1 MKNFFFKAAGAVM
14 IATCLQ
20 GVPAIAQTQ
29 TINLPQPQTQGGLP
43 LMQALKNRAS
53 NRAFAS
59 EKPLS
64 GQQISNIL
72 WVAAG
77 INRDNGKLTIPT
89 AMNAQDILVYIATAN
104 GTYLYEAESNT
115 LTLVNVS
122 DIRSQIGMQQTAY
135 ESAPAVLIYVS
146 DQSKLK
152 TDRDQD
158 FLSALHTGSAYQNVY
173 LYAASE
179 GLNTFVAGSINRESL
194 SQLLLLGP
202 NSKVEVAQPIGYPP
216 SSSEE

>member
-1 MKNFFFKAAGAVM
+1 MKNFLCKITGAAIIAV
-14 IATCLQ
+14 CLN
-20 GVPAIAQTQ
+20 GTTGLAQTQ
-29 TINLPQPQTQGGLP
+29 TISLPSPQITGGEP
-43 LMQALKNRAS
+43 LMQALKDRS
-53 NRAFAS
+53 SHRAFNS
-59 EKPLS
+59 EKSLS

-72 WVAAG
+72 WAAAG
-77 INRDNGKLTIPT
+77 INRNDDKLTIPT
-89 AMNAQDILVYIATAN
+89 AMNAQDLLIYVATEN
-104 GTYLYEAESNT
+104 GAYLYEASSNT

-122 DIRSQIGMQQTAY
+122 DIRSQIGMQQAIY

-152 TDRDQD
+152 TDKDQD

-179 GLNTFVAGSINRESL
+179 GLNTFVAGSVHKETL

-202 NSKVEVAQPIGYPP
+202 SSKVQVAQPIGYPP
-216 SSSEE
+216 AEKTR